1 MVKMRRFMVQ
11 TKKAE
16 VTKYKELDPI
26 ILANLWTLC
35 QITMAKLKFPIVACE
50 LGRFYNKESVIELLL
65 DRHTLAGKFPPEMH
79 KKSMHIRNMKDMTEL
94 TLVINPNHKKEL
106 TPVTMLNGTST
117 VAGTEDGSPYHCP
130 ITGLE
135 MNGRY
140 RFVFFLTCG
149 CVVSERAYQNVTDG
163 NCPKCGKPYGKTDC
177 VDINPVSTERKD
189 RAKENMELRREIA
202 KEARREAK
210 LREKV
215 GDTGEISKEDN
226 ISAWLNNASADRRGS
241 SSSSV
246 DTGISDT
253 RRLSMVSGLSATGSI
268 GEAEDK
274 QARKR
279 RLEAWAKEERRKSL
293 GDEEKAKRIRL
304 IKEQLLKKKRAII
317 AARIAEESSDS
328 DSSDSSSDS
337 D

>member
-1 MVKMRRFMVQ
+1 MEQRR
-11 TKKAE
+11 
-16 VTKYKELDPI
+16 LI
-26 ILANLWTLC
+26 C
-35 QITMAKLKFPIVACE
+35 
-50 LGRFYNKESVIELLL
+50 
-65 DRHTLAGKFPPEMH
+65 
-79 KKSMHIRNMKDMTEL
+79 
-94 TLVINPNHKKEL
+94 
-106 TPVTMLNGTST
+106 
-117 VAGTEDGSPYHCP
+117 
-130 ITGLE
+130 
-135 MNGRY
+135 
-140 RFVFFLTCG
+140 
-149 CVVSERAYQNVTDG
+149 
-163 NCPKCGKPYGKTDC
+163 
-177 VDINPVSTERKD
+177 
-189 RAKENMELRREIA
+189 

-215 GDTGEISKEDN
+215 GDTGDFSKEDN

-274 QARKR
+274 QTRKR

-328 DSSDSSSDS
+328 DSSDSSDS

>member
-1 MVKMRRFMVQ
+1 
-11 TKKAE
+11 
-16 VTKYKELDPI
+16 
-26 ILANLWTLC
+26 
-35 QITMAKLKFPIVACE
+35 
-50 LGRFYNKESVIELLL
+50 
-65 DRHTLAGKFPPEMH
+65 
-79 KKSMHIRNMKDMTEL
+79 MHIRNMKDITEL

-106 TPVTMLNGTST
+106 QPVTMLNGTST

-163 NCPKCGKPYGKTDC
+163 MCPKCGTAYGKTDC
-177 VDINPVSTERKD
+177 VDINPVAEERKT
-189 RAKENMELRREIA
+189 RAKENMEDRRLRL
-202 KEARREAK
+202 KEAKRDAK

-215 GDTGEISKEDN
+215 GDAGDVSKEDH
-226 ISAWLNNASADRRGS
+226 IAAWLSTANADRRGS

-253 RRLSMVSGLSATGSI
+253 RRLSMVSALSAGGSI

-293 GDEEKAKRIRL
+293 GDEEKAKKIRL
-304 IKEQLLKKKRAII
+304 IKEQLLKKKRALI
-317 AARIAEESSDS
+317 AARINEESS
-328 DSSDSSSDS
+328 DSSDSSDCSSDS